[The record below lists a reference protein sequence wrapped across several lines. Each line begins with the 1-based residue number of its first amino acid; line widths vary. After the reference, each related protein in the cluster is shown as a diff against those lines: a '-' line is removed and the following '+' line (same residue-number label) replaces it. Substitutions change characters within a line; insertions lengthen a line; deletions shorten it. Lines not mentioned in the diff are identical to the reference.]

1 MEIVYENNFIKVH
14 RHDKEKMKIER
25 EQGVLII
32 NFDAE
37 NDDPELKE
45 LGPIELLG
53 FKALKDH
60 VGDELLY
67 FKYRPDKRLAIY
79 HLTQHPDS
87 GVALDALKLACKEEG
102 YQVSDVRVHLKEAA
116 KYDKIKKEE

>member
-1 MEIVYENNFIKVH
+1 MGIVYENNFIKVH
-14 RHDKEKMKIER
+14 GHDKKKMEIER
-25 EQGVLII
+25 EQGVLVV
-32 NFDAE
+32 NFD
-37 NDDPELKE
+37 DDPELKE

-67 FKYRPDKRLAIY
+67 FKYRPDKKLAIY

-87 GVALDALKLACKEEG
+87 GVVLDALKTACKEEG
-102 YQVSDVRVHLKEAA
+102 YRVSDVRVHLKEAA
-116 KYDKIKKEE
+116 KYDKMKKEK